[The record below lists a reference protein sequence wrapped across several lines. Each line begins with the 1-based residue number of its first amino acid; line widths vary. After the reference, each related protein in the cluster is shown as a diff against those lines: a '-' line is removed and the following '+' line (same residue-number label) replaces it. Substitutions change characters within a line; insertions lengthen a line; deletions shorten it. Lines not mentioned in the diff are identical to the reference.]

1 MIGSRDAYVACVAF
15 IQQLIFQDSRASFF
29 FLGWREGEKLWR
41 IMRWRILL
49 NKQNPLQKWWNIG
62 MQGFRAG
69 VGLGSLFE
77 WPENT

>member
-41 IMRWRILL
+41 IMRSDTIKHIWILL
-49 NKQNPLQKWWNIG
+49 KFLTVVW
-62 MQGFRAG
+62 AAY
-69 VGLGSLFE
+69 SLE
-77 WPENT
+77 